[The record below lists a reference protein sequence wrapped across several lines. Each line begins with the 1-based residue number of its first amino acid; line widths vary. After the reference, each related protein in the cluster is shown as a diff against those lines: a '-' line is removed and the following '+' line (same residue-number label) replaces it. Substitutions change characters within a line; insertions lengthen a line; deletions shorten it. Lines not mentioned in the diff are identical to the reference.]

1 MFKVLLISLTIIFI
15 GCSDSL
21 KQTKD
26 FSEEADLSKRENAR
40 LLTVK
45 IGTFFGDLHVHT
57 KHSFD
62 AYIFGTTAT
71 PDDAYRFARGE
82 SIKHPLGFDQQLQE
96 PLDFFAVTDHGF
108 FMGMVPVGLK
118 LI

>member
-40 LLTVK
+40 PAYSEDRDV
-45 IGTFFGDLHVHT
+45 FFGDLHVHT

-71 PDDAYRFARGE
+71 P
-82 SIKHPLGFDQQLQE
+82 
-96 PLDFFAVTDHGF
+96 AVSYTHLTLPTMDS
-108 FMGMVPVGLK
+108 V
-118 LI
+118 

>member
-1 MFKVLLISLTIIFI
+1 MFKILLIVTTIVFI
-15 GCSDSL
+15 SCSDSL

-40 LLTVK
+40 PAYSEDRNV
-45 IGTFFGDLHVHT
+45 FFGDLHVHT

-82 SIKHPLGFDQQLQE
+82 SICLLYTSDAADE
-96 PLDFFAVTDHGF
+96 
-108 FMGMVPVGLK
+108 
-118 LI
+118 

>member
-40 LLTVK
+40 PAYSEDRDVFLVISTFIPSILLMPIFLVQPLPQMML
-45 IGTFFGDLHVHT
+45 IDLPVV
-57 KHSFD
+57 SLL
-62 AYIFGTTAT
+62 
-71 PDDAYRFARGE
+71 
-82 SIKHPLGFDQQLQE
+82 SIH
-96 PLDFFAVTDHGF
+96 
-108 FMGMVPVGLK
+108 
-118 LI
+118 